1 MSELIKVS
9 WPVLGA
15 SVRIAPTEKNPHVW
29 SWFTSCLP
37 MTSVQLHTLVAGE
50 LLYWLNMP
58 FTHSATFSEA
68 EADKDNLHDEP
79 VGRVTLFLTAGKAGG
94 MCIKYGEVTEDMSYP
109 TLGQVVEEDLA
120 VLPVVGPQVWDN
132 LIGPKTV
139 ILTELSLVD
148 A

>member
-15 SVRIAPTEKNPHVW
+15 SVRIAPTEKNPDVW
-29 SWFTSCLP
+29 TWFAGCLP
-37 MTSVQLHTLVAGE
+37 MTAVQLHTLVAGE
-50 LLYWLNMP
+50 LLYWLNVP
-58 FTHSATFSEA
+58 FLNSATFSELDA
-68 EADKDNLHDEP
+68 QKDNLGTEP
-79 VGRVTLFLTAGKAGG
+79 LGRVTLFLTAGKAGG

-109 TLGQVVEEDLA
+109 TLGQVVDEDIPTLA
-120 VLPVVGPQVWDN
+120 VVGPKVWDN

-139 ILTELSLVD
+139 ILTEFSLVE